1 MDVARSG
8 VTQYMFL
15 VPRLMKLVILITLSN
30 KTKKDHNGNN
40 KSNSSLQQPAPP
52 FNETDINTI
61 CFSQELAP
69 EITTETTSLN
79 TTTETSPIVPTNIQI
94 PIATNNLNDPSNF
107 TQKTILKIEAQLLV
121 IKSYVDCE
129 LSMFT
134 SKIDAELPPK
144 KTATFREPEKN
155 YSWSR

>member
-69 EITTETTSLN
+69 EITTETTLLN
-79 TTTETSPIVPTNIQI
+79 TTTETSP
-94 PIATNNLNDPSNF
+94 
-107 TQKTILKIEAQLLV
+107 
-121 IKSYVDCE
+121 
-129 LSMFT
+129 M
-134 SKIDAELPPK
+134 
-144 KTATFREPEKN
+144 
-155 YSWSR
+155 